1 MNQATFAMLVGIP
14 GILLKGERLP
24 FTVTKKFF
32 RFGTGMVVGTF
43 IGQNIYTFKTA
54 ETACPN
60 RDSESPG
67 HYYEWN

>member
-24 FTVTKKFF
+24 FTVTKKFV
-32 RFGTGMVVGTF
+32 RLSPGLVVGIF

-54 ETACPN
+54 ETAFPN
-60 RDSESPG
+60 RDLESPG